1 MSTHDLSQLS
11 MLDLFRMEAE
21 SQVQVLT
28 SGLLA
33 LERDHAAAEQLEACM
48 RAAHSLKGAARIV
61 DLADGVR
68 VAHAMEDCFVAA
80 QHGRLVLG
88 RGHID
93 ILLSATDLMARIAGL
108 RLKGRWDGW
117 ERQLFT
123 STRNCVS
130 VYGR

>member
-33 LERDHAAAEQLEACM
+33 LERDHAAAEQLELCM

-61 DLADGVR
+61 DLALAVR

-80 QHGRLVLG
+80 QRGQIKLG
-88 RGHID
+88 HAQVD
-93 ILLSATDLMARIAGL
+93 ALLKATDLLARMA
-108 RLKGRWDGW
+108 
-117 ERQLFT
+117 
-123 STRNCVS
+123 STPDEESLGQNVETCLAAL
-130 VYGR
+130 